1 MAEPKKWTRK
11 PRRVVREPDGVLGE
25 GPDLAG
31 VERVVAALAPL
42 APFVPIVLAMLDR
55 RHPPATRDPAGHR
68 LAKRCVRPSCTLG
81 SVSVPEAWVYC
92 PLCTERLVGVQ

>member
-1 MAEPKKWTRK
+1 MAESKRR
-11 PRRVVREPDGVLGE
+11 RRVRVTVREPDGVLGE

-55 RHPPATRDPAGHR
+55 RQSPAPRDPAGHR
-68 LAKRCVRPSCTLG
+68 LAKQCVRPSCTLG